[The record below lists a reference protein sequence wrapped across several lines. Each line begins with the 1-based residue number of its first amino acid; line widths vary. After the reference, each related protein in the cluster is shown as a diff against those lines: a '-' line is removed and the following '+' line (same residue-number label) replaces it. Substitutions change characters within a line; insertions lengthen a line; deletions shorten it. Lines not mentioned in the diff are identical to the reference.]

1 MQGTT
6 IDVAKAKCRSAAR
19 QLNGPVITEDTALCF
34 SALGGLPGP
43 YIKDFLGQLGVDRLH
58 LLLAGFEDKK
68 ATAVC
73 TFAYCESAEA
83 EPIVFEGKTE
93 GRLVEPR
100 GQNRFGWDPCMEVE
114 GTGKTYAEMDS
125 DEKNKVRTGKNPCL
139 LAAMASNGVG
149 PFFTTATALS
159 PLQSPGPASRLSH
172 QASMSRW
179 HHGSHFPHRANRQTP
194 SPIAY
199 QM

>member
-1 MQGTT
+1 MAARKQLVFVTGNANKLREVQQILQKTPDFPFTLTNKALDVPEVQGTT

-125 DEKNKVRTGKNPCL
+125 DEKNK
-139 LAAMASNGVG
+139 
-149 PFFTTATALS
+149 
-159 PLQSPGPASRLSH
+159 LSH
-172 QASMSRW
+172 RYKALDQLRDYLTKQA
-179 HHGSHFPHRANRQTP
+179 
-194 SPIAY
+194 
-199 QM
+199 